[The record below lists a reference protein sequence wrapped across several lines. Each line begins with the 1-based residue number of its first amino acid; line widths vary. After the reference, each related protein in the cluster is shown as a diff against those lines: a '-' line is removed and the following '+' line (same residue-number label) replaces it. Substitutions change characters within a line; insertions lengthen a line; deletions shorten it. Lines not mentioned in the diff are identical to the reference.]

1 MFCKYNWICKR
12 YFDRVNYVEY
22 WCNVMNEKNKQNISI
37 VGGQFKLVLVPLKR
51 QSVLSG
57 FAISDLSVW
66 SVLFAPVSK
75 A

>member
-1 MFCKYNWICKR
+1 
-12 YFDRVNYVEY
+12 
-22 WCNVMNEKNKQNISI
+22 MNEKNKQNISI

-75 A
+75 IVFHTELMVCFFSLK

>member
-1 MFCKYNWICKR
+1 
-12 YFDRVNYVEY
+12 
-22 WCNVMNEKNKQNISI
+22 MNEKNKQNISI
-37 VGGQFKLVLVPLKR
+37 GQFKLVLVPLKR

>member
-1 MFCKYNWICKR
+1 
-12 YFDRVNYVEY
+12 
-22 WCNVMNEKNKQNISI
+22 MNEKNKQNISI
-37 VGGQFKLVLVPLKR
+37 GQFKLVLVPLKR

-75 A
+75 AWIIPSLGRDSFSYRTNGLLFFS